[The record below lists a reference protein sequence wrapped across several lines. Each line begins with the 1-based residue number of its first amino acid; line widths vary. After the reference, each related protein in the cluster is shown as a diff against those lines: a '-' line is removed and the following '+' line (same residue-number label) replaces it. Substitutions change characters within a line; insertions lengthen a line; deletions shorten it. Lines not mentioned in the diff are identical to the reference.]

1 MANYLSANRNYSAY
15 NCEIAVKE
23 KNDCV
28 VRSFASATGVSYR
41 TAHQFCKDNFNRED
55 KKGTKNVF
63 ITSGLL
69 RMENSSNGFLIGDK
83 RFSVRKMS
91 KSETKNVYKV
101 KGDLIWRQKTLKSFV
116 QAHPKGTFV
125 VMVAKHAL
133 TIKDGELLDWDSNKF
148 QPTRKV
154 QDAYELKSLSKN
166 KVGTQLSLF

>member
-1 MANYLSANRNYSAY
+1 MYLNANSNYQSF
-15 NCEIAVKE
+15 NCEIAKSE

-28 VRSFASATGVSYR
+28 VRSFASAAGVAYR
-41 TAHQFCKDNFNRED
+41 TAHNFCKVNFNRED
-55 KKGTKNVF
+55 RKGTKNF
-63 ITSGLL
+63 MITSALL
-69 RMENSSNGFLIGDK
+69 RMEESTNGFLIGDK

-91 KSETKNVYKV
+91 KSETKNLYKI
-101 KGDLIWRQKTLKSFV
+101 KGDAIWRQKTLKSFV
-116 QAHPKGTFV
+116 QSHPKGTFI

-154 QDAYELKSLSKN
+154 QDAYQIKSLTKS